1 MVTNQDVW
9 QTSLAFRVLENCQ
22 DVSHILLK
30 IQMEKMPL
38 FCKHAKA
45 KLGPVSNKSRRESF
59 ERQTGDEKQNQMKTT
74 LNIKGLV
81 HITYLKVKVKVLR
94 GRLEQNQMKATR

>member
-1 MVTNQDVW
+1 MVRNQDVW
-9 QTSLAFRVLENCQ
+9 QTSPAFRVLYNCQ

-30 IQMEKMPL
+30 IQMEKMRL

-59 ERQTGDEKQNQMKTT
+59 EGQTGDEEQNQMKTT

-81 HITYLKVKVKVLR
+81 
-94 GRLEQNQMKATR
+94 